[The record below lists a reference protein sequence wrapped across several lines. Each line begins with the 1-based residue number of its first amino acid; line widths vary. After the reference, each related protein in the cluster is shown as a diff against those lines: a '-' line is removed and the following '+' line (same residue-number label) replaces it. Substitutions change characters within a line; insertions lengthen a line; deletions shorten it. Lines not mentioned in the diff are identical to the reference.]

1 MKKHVNFLKEVVS
14 FLKKLL
20 VSRKQKEAEHILNKF
35 SEVLEQIPDLEET
48 RYIVDNLNRTRE
60 DLKESKNPEKIL
72 RNAHVDKQG
81 SIVAEKGKW
90 TK

>member
-1 MKKHVNFLKEVVS
+1 MEI
-14 FLKKLL
+14 
-20 VSRKQKEAEHILNKF
+20 QKESEHILNKF

-60 DLKESKNPEKIL
+60 DLKENKNPEKIL

>member
-1 MKKHVNFLKEVVS
+1 MEI
-14 FLKKLL
+14 
-20 VSRKQKEAEHILNKF
+20 QKEAEHILNKF

-60 DLKESKNPEKIL
+60 DLKESKNPEKIV

>member
-1 MKKHVNFLKEVVS
+1 MEI
-14 FLKKLL
+14 
-20 VSRKQKEAEHILNKF
+20 QKEAEHILNKF

-72 RNAHVDKQG
+72 RNAHIDKQG

>member
-1 MKKHVNFLKEVVS
+1 MEI
-14 FLKKLL
+14 
-20 VSRKQKEAEHILNKF
+20 QKEAEHILNKF

-60 DLKESKNPEKIL
+60 DLKENKNPEKIL

-90 TK
+90 TKWD

>member
-1 MKKHVNFLKEVVS
+1 MEI
-14 FLKKLL
+14 
-20 VSRKQKEAEHILNKF
+20 QKEAEHILNKF

-60 DLKESKNPEKIL
+60 DRKESKNPKKIL

>member
-1 MKKHVNFLKEVVS
+1 MEI
-14 FLKKLL
+14 
-20 VSRKQKEAEHILNKF
+20 QKEAEHILNKF

-90 TK
+90 IK

>member
-1 MKKHVNFLKEVVS
+1 MEILKD
-14 FLKKLL
+14 
-20 VSRKQKEAEHILNKF
+20 AEHILKKF
-35 SEVLEQIPDLEET
+35 AEVLEQIPDLEET

-90 TK
+90 TI

>member
-1 MKKHVNFLKEVVS
+1 MEIQN
-14 FLKKLL
+14 
-20 VSRKQKEAEHILNKF
+20 EAEHILNKF

>member
-1 MKKHVNFLKEVVS
+1 MEI
-14 FLKKLL
+14 
-20 VSRKQKEAEHILNKF
+20 QKEAEHILNKF

-60 DLKESKNPEKIL
+60 DRKESKNPEKIL

>member
-1 MKKHVNFLKEVVS
+1 MEI
-14 FLKKLL
+14 
-20 VSRKQKEAEHILNKF
+20 QKEAEHILNKF

-90 TK
+90 TKWD

>member
-1 MKKHVNFLKEVVS
+1 MEI
-14 FLKKLL
+14 
-20 VSRKQKEAEHILNKF
+20 QKEAEHILNKF

-60 DLKESKNPEKIL
+60 DLKENKNPEKIL

>member
-1 MKKHVNFLKEVVS
+1 MEIE
-14 FLKKLL
+14 
-20 VSRKQKEAEHILNKF
+20 KEAENILNKF

-48 RYIVDNLNRTRE
+48 QYIVDNLNRTRE
-60 DLKESKNPEKIL
+60 DVRVDKNPEKIL

-81 SIVAEKGKW
+81 SVVAEKGKW

>member
-1 MKKHVNFLKEVVS
+1 MEI
-14 FLKKLL
+14 
-20 VSRKQKEAEHILNKF
+20 QKEAEHILNKF
-35 SEVLEQIPDLEET
+35 SEVLDQIPDLEET

-81 SIVAEKGKW
+81 SIGAEKGKW

>member
-1 MKKHVNFLKEVVS
+1 MEIH
-14 FLKKLL
+14 
-20 VSRKQKEAEHILNKF
+20 KEAEHILNKF

-60 DLKESKNPEKIL
+60 DLKENKNPEKIL

>member
-1 MKKHVNFLKEVVS
+1 MEIE
-14 FLKKLL
+14 
-20 VSRKQKEAEHILNKF
+20 KEAENILNKF
-35 SEVLEQIPDLEET
+35 SEVLDQIPDLEET

-60 DLKESKNPEKIL
+60 DVMESNNPEKIL

-81 SIVAEKGKW
+81 SVVAEKGKW